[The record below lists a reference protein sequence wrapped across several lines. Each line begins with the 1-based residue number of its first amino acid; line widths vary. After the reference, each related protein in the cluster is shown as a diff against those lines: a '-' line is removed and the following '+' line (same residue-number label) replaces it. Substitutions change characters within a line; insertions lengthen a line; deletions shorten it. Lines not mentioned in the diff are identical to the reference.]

1 MLLSAAQAWVWTC
14 AGGKTWTGPRDLK
27 WAFPQLDQNTQV
39 RSVCVCVQDREV
51 SNRAHFPIQCK
62 NLLLILI

>member
-39 RSVCVCVQDREV
+39 RSVCVCVFRTGRFLTGLTSQFSARTC
-51 SNRAHFPIQCK
+51 S
-62 NLLLILI
+62 

>member
-1 MLLSAAQAWVWTC
+1 MATLKTREAAK
-14 AGGKTWTGPRDLK
+14 GSK

-39 RSVCVCVQDREV
+39 RGVCVRVQDQEV
-51 SNRAHFPIQCK
+51 SNGAHFPIQCK